1 MREPEVFVDGDTLVE
16 HAIRE
21 LQDLAVLY
29 RQHIERIDRRLD
41 AMDEET
47 RQTTGRTDDRI
58 SSIRKEV
65 DRLKGVHGA

>member
-21 LQDLAVLY
+21 LQDLAVLH

-41 AMDEET
+41 AMDEEA